1 MFTDHSRKRRGT
13 LEKKSHREEKLARCS
28 ETALAE
34 PWVLTG
40 AQVWAHKDVEVC
52 KLTEEQQAYMDAVN
66 EEKAM
71 SSGKAGDAKEATSI
85 FHAKDLKDYAG
96 EINCSISVEV
106 QNSGQCITLSIQ

>member
-1 MFTDHSRKRRGT
+1 M
-13 LEKKSHREEKLARCS
+13 EREEKIARS
-28 ETALAE
+28 SGSASSE

-40 AQVWAHKDVEVC
+40 AQVWAHKDVEIS

-71 SSGKAGDAKEATSI
+71 SSGKAGEVKEASSI

-96 EINCSISVEV
+96 
-106 QNSGQCITLSIQ
+106 QK